1 MRSRAAHTGG
11 PLSGARGALP
21 VRFAGPEKEPHETP
35 SGLHRHGTGLVRTPY
50 VVRDLV
56 RAAYR
61 PTSTPPSSDSVR
73 SDQQGHPLLHGR
85 PRQRARSRQPKPRAT
100 RHPRTWHSAIPFA
113 LSRCESS
120 CPSDDERS
128 PNATKSGAYTMT
140 CRYDA
145 ASSQP
150 NIQIERPKHHFP
162 MATTGSPTNTVSH
175 MGDSGRP
182 RPSSDSKPRL
192 NNAAARQRS
201 WAEWDRRS
209 ATRGTG
215 TGPGLLLTDAL
226 PSASTLDGRV
236 RQRKGAYPGEFS
248 RSEEHTSE
256 LQSLTNL

>member
-1 MRSRAAHTGG
+1 
-11 PLSGARGALP
+11 
-21 VRFAGPEKEPHETP
+21 
-35 SGLHRHGTGLVRTPY
+35 
-50 VVRDLV
+50 
-56 RAAYR
+56 
-61 PTSTPPSSDSVR
+61 
-73 SDQQGHPLLHGR
+73 
-85 PRQRARSRQPKPRAT
+85 
-100 RHPRTWHSAIPFA
+100 
-113 LSRCESS
+113 
-120 CPSDDERS
+120 
-128 PNATKSGAYTMT
+128 MT

-248 RSEEHTSE
+248 EGAVRRIRWHQDQARRRGAPDPPRGGHPSAS
-256 LQSLTNL
+256 SRIGGPSDGG